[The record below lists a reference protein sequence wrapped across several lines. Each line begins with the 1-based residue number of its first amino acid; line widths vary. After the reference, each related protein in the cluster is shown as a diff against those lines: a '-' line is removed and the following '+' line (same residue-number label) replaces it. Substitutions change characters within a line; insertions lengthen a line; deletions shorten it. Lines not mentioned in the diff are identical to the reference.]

1 MYLGSPFTDDG
12 SPSTAIKLH
21 ANKMCHVLKF
31 VSFINRNNDIPF
43 TIKKKVFVA
52 VVTTSVLY
60 GCTRNEDSDESQR
73 PSVHVHH

>member
-1 MYLGSPFTDDG
+1 MYLGSPFTDDA
-12 SPSTAIKLH
+12 SPSTAI

-43 TIKKKVFVA
+43 TIKKKVFDA

-73 PSVHVHH
+73 PSVQVHH